1 MDTRCDDDDFV
12 TSRLRLPVLGQ
23 RGESFVTWKTQ
34 VKSHITGIGKARYLD
49 GRATAP
55 VKPMLADNPDKQM
68 LDEHKRALVTY
79 DEELDEWEINNE
91 KIRTI
96 LFQSIHETH
105 QIRIANHTSARESW
119 NTLCKL
125 YEHQG
130 ELHARSIVDQMH
142 QLKCPENECDPRA
155 TLDQLDLLI
164 TEHASVGGTLSDSEK
179 KTIVLHLL
187 PNTWRE
193 NIRTI
198 LANAESMRQLA
209 LQLNPTGVPPL
220 YTADMLVEAI
230 RHLAR
235 DDAAI
240 HGTTAP
246 SGGAALAAGTHDV
259 CNNCGHRGHWAR
271 DFSHGNRNG
280 RGGSGGGRGSGSNND
295 NNDNN
300 DNTANTAGAGTGN
313 HSFAF
318 SAAMHVA
325 TDFTKLDETGIVSHG
340 FTALLDS
347 GANRHYCPSR
357 EHFVEYQSIDAVPIR
372 SADNHTFYATRS
384 GKVPMTV
391 LHNGRRINMMLLDVL
406 HAPEMPLTLVS
417 VSRMA
422 RSGHAVH
429 VEKDSAHV
437 LTPDRTTLE
446 VHAAAT
452 PTPNPVSTPAV
463 NTACMTLTLHE
474 FHCRMGHADVRG
486 LQNMISKGLVTG
498 VKLTD
503 MDEEPCRGCN
513 KGMLRHEPPHTR
525 SNSSEKVY
533 SDDDTRC
540 STWGPTPTPSLGHKT
555 HAVLFL
561 DGRSDEAVIVGLEK
575 KSEAAAAY
583 KQYQTWAKVHRRT
596 TTGES
601 ETHLQNPSAP
611 GSNAERVLQT
621 LLAHARTML
630 HLANLPTSLWLEAV
644 SHAAW
649 LRNRTET
656 AKTIGSTPHERATG
670 NKPDLSQIRRFG
682 ANVWVK
688 LGHTSKIDVQAKPCR
703 WIGIDAHAKGHR
715 IYWPEQNKITVE
727 QNVRFEGEQEDITYP
742 SVPIEGEM
750 GEMSARD
757 ARNTPATTPD
767 ARNPPAATPDAA
779 PEVPSDK
786 SVPENP
792 PEAQHAPLPAPEAPD
807 PIEEP
812 PSAAPE
818 TIRPPSPA
826 RAPDPPRTT
835 RMRKPTQWLRDI
847 ADGTGTIGGRGATK
861 LPPSV
866 VPTREPTANT
876 IFENDS
882 WLHRATA
889 FTAVRAAVAVNE
901 MPLPSTSTRD
911 QDAPSMR
918 DESPNPKNLVRVTC
932 VTFTYFP
939 CPPSSTIAGAQP
951 PTTPSP
957 STPNQPPE
965 ATTMPTSSTTPSR
978 HARRHLHTDP
988 RTATRAS
995 IRNANGVTVDPAPS
1009 KPSPRHIHLDTTK
1022 STPYHPAA
1030 TAAPRHSTTTDFE
1043 RSTST
1048 RAAIDQ
1054 DIIHLSHAAAND
1066 PTVDE
1071 LIKTLKTPRDLRGSV
1086 SVWILGQVGAEASS
1100 YATPACEPPVAARTP
1115 TGSSAHPRPT
1125 LLTFPTPNPPAA
1137 LDPTKYL

>member
-1 MDTRCDDDDFV
+1 MDTRCDEDDFA
-12 TSRLRLPVLGQ
+12 TSHLRLPVLGQ
-23 RGESFVTWKTQ
+23 RGENFVTWKTQ
-34 VKSHITGIGKARYLD
+34 IKSHITGIGKARYLD

-55 VKPMLADNPDKQM
+55 VKPTLADNPDKQA
-68 LDEHKRALVTY
+68 LDDYKRALATY
-79 DEELDEWEINNE
+79 NKELDEWEINNE

-96 LFQSIHETH
+96 FFQSIHETH

-119 NTLCKL
+119 NMLCKL

-130 ELHARSIVDQMH
+130 ELHARSIVDRMH
-142 QLKCPENECDPRA
+142 ELKCPESDRDPRP

-164 TEHASVGGTLSDSEK
+164 AEHASVGGILTDSEK
-179 KTIVLHLL
+179 KSIVLHLL

-220 YTADMLVEAI
+220 YTADMLIEAI

-246 SGGAALAAGTHDV
+246 SGGVVLAAGAHDI

-271 DFSHGNRNG
+271 DCWSKGSGKAGQRSTNWGEVSHGNRNG
-280 RGGSGGGRGSGSNND
+280 RGDSGRGRGSGSD
-295 NNDNN
+295 NDNN
-300 DNTANTAGAGTGN
+300 DNTANTADAGAGTYA
-313 HSFAF
+313 SAF

-325 TDFTKLDETGIVSHG
+325 TDFTELEETGIVSRG

-357 EHFVEYQSIDAVPIR
+357 ERFVDYQTIDAVPIR
-372 SADNHTFYATRS
+372 SADNHTFYATGS

-391 LHNGRRINMMLLDVL
+391 LHNGRHINMMLLDVL
-406 HAPEMPLTLVS
+406 HAPAMPLTLVS

-437 LTPDRTTLE
+437 LTPDRTTLFIVPERNGLYPIQE

-452 PTPNPVSTPAV
+452 PTPNPVSMPAV
-463 NTACMTLTLHE
+463 NAACTTLTLHE

-486 LQNMISKGLVTG
+486 LQNMINKGLVTG
-498 VKLTD
+498 IKLTNTD
-503 MDEEPCRGCN
+503 AVACRGCD
-513 KGMLRHEPPHTR
+513 KGMLKHEPPHTR
-525 SNSSEKVY
+525 SNSDEKVY

-540 STWGPTPTPSLGHKT
+540 STWGPAPTPSLGRKT

-561 DGRSDEAVIVGLEK
+561 DGKSDETVVVGLEK
-575 KSEAAAAY
+575 KSEAGVAY
-583 KQYQTWAKVHRRT
+583 KQYQAWAKVHRRT
-596 TTGES
+596 TTGEN

-621 LLAHARTML
+621 LLAHARAML
-630 HLANLPTSLWLEAV
+630 HLANLPTSLWLEAL

-688 LGHTSKIDVQAKPCR
+688 LEHASKIDVQAKPCQ

-715 IYWPEQNKITVE
+715 IYWPEQNKISVE
-727 QNVRFEGEQEDITYP
+727 RNVRFEGEQEDITYP
-742 SVPIEGEM
+742 SVPIEGELGDKS
-750 GEMSARD
+750 GEKSARD
-757 ARNTPATTPD
+757 AQNTPAATPD
-767 ARNPPAATPDAA
+767 ARNPPATTPDAA
-779 PEVPSDK
+779 PEAPSDK

-792 PEAQHAPLPAPEAPD
+792 PETQHAPSAAPDAPD
-807 PIEEP
+807 PIEDP
-812 PSAAPE
+812 PSVASEP
-818 TIRPPSPA
+818 IRPPSPTPA
-826 RAPDPPRTT
+826 PAPDPPRTT

-866 VPTREPTANT
+866 IPAREPTANT

-889 FTAVRAAVAVNE
+889 FTAIRAAVAVIE
-901 MPLPSTSTRD
+901 APLPSMSTRTEE
-911 QDAPSMR
+911 APIPHEM
-918 DESPNPKNLVRVTC
+918 SPNPERTETKERQGEKKEEVTKFGTC
-932 VTFTYFP
+932 DMRDIHV
-939 CPPSSTIAGAQP
+939 PPLSSFLHHRQRATHNDTEPQHTRPTAEGHHQAHTINHTEP
-951 PTTPSP
+951 IRPTTPTHRHPREHPRRKRRNRRPRSFE
-957 STPNQPPE
+957 TQPQ
-965 ATTMPTSSTTPSR
+965 AYTLGHHPTDAAPSR
-978 HARRHLHTDP
+978 SHHSLTTFGHLRTQHIDLRHHHVRQSINNGIIPLPRRRKRPHRRRTHQDP
-988 RTATRAS
+988 RAREISITQRRRLRAT
-995 IRNANGVTVDPAPS
+995 
-1009 KPSPRHIHLDTTK
+1009 
-1022 STPYHPAA
+1022 
-1030 TAAPRHSTTTDFE
+1030 
-1043 RSTST
+1043 
-1048 RAAIDQ
+1048 
-1054 DIIHLSHAAAND
+1054 
-1066 PTVDE
+1066 
-1071 LIKTLKTPRDLRGSV
+1071 
-1086 SVWILGQVGAEASS
+1086 
-1100 YATPACEPPVAARTP
+1100 
-1115 TGSSAHPRPT
+1115 
-1125 LLTFPTPNPPAA
+1125 
-1137 LDPTKYL
+1137 

>member
-1 MDTRCDDDDFV
+1 MDTRCDNDDFA

-55 VKPMLADNPDKQM
+55 IKPTLADNPDKQT
-68 LDEHKRALVTY
+68 LDEHKRALATY
-79 DEELDEWEINNE
+79 DEELDEWEMNNE
-91 KIRTI
+91 KIRTV

-130 ELHARSIVDQMH
+130 ELHAQSLVDRMH
-142 QLKCPENECDPRA
+142 QLKCPESERDPRP
-155 TLDQLDLLI
+155 TLDQLDILI
-164 TEHASVGGTLSDSEK
+164 AEHASVGGTLSDSEK
-179 KTIVLHLL
+179 KSIVLHLL
-187 PNTWRE
+187 PNSWRE
-193 NIRTI
+193 NVRTI
-198 LANAESMRQLA
+198 LTNAESMRQLA

-220 YTADMLVEAI
+220 YTADMLTEAI

-271 DFSHGNRNG
+271 DCWSKGGGKAGQRPTNWREVSHGNRNDRG
-280 RGGSGGGRGSGSNND
+280 DDGGGNSRRGGGSNND

-300 DNTANTAGAGTGN
+300 SANTAGAGMGN
-313 HSFAF
+313 YTFAF

-325 TDFTKLDETGIVSHG
+325 TDFTKLEETDIVSRG

-357 EHFVEYQSIDAVPIR
+357 ERFVDYRTIDAVPIR
-372 SADNHTFYATRS
+372 SADNHTFYATGS

-391 LHNGRRINMMLLDVL
+391 LHNGRRINMMLLDVF

-437 LTPDRTTLE
+437 LTPDRATLFVVPERNGLYPVQE

-452 PTPNPVSTPAV
+452 STPNPVSMPAV
-463 NTACMTLTLHE
+463 NTACTTLTLHE
-474 FHCRMGHADVRG
+474 FHCRMGHADIRG
-486 LQNMISKGLVTG
+486 LQNMINKGLVTG
-498 VKLTD
+498 IKLTNTD
-503 MDEEPCRGCN
+503 AVACRGCD
-513 KGMLRHEPPHTR
+513 KGMLKHEPPHTR
-525 SNSSEKVY
+525 SNSDEKVY

-540 STWGPTPTPSLGHKT
+540 STWGPAPTPSLGRKT

-561 DGRSDEAVIVGLEK
+561 DGKSDEAVVVGLEK

-583 KQYQTWAKVHRRT
+583 KQYQAWAKVHRST
-596 TTGES
+596 ASGETN
-601 ETHLQNPSAP
+601 THLGNTSAP

-630 HLANLPTSLWLEAV
+630 HLANLPTSLWLEAL

-656 AKTIGSTPHERATG
+656 AKTISSTPHERATG

-688 LGHTSKIDVQAKPCR
+688 LEHASKIDVQS
-703 WIGIDAHAKGHR
+703 R
-715 IYWPEQNKITVE
+715 IKSQLSEMCDS
-727 QNVRFEGEQEDITYP
+727 RGEQEDITYP
-742 SVPIEGEM
+742 SVPIEGEL
-750 GEMSARD
+750 GDKLGDKGAR
-757 ARNTPATTPD
+757 D
-767 ARNPPAATPDAA
+767 ARNPPATTPDVAPEASSNRNPPAAPPDAA

-786 SVPENP
+786 SIPENP
-792 PEAQHAPLPAPEAPD
+792 PAAQHTPLPAPDAPD
-807 PIEEP
+807 PIAEAP
-812 PSAAPE
+812 PAAPE
-818 TIRPPSPA
+818 TIRPPSPTPTP
-826 RAPDPPRTT
+826 APDPPRTT
-835 RMRKPTQWLRDI
+835 RTRKPTQWLRDI
-847 ADGTGTIGGRGATK
+847 ADGTGSIGGRGATK

-889 FTAVRAAVAVNE
+889 FTAVRADIAVNE
-901 MPLPSTSTRD
+901 TPLPSTSTRD
-911 QDAPSMR
+911 RDAPSMR
-918 DESPNPKNLVRVTC
+918 DESPNPKSPETKERQRKKQEEVTIFGTC
-932 VTFTYFP
+932 DTRDIHV
-939 CPPSSTIAGAQP
+939 PPLSSFFRHRRRATHNNAKRQYTQP
-951 PTTPSP
+951 TAEGHHQAHTVDHTEPTRATALTHRHPRKRPRRERHNRRPRSFEPQPQVHMPGHHPTDAAPSRSHRNPTTFSNNKLR
-957 STPNQPPE
+957 TKHVDL
-965 ATTMPTSSTTPSR
+965 R
-978 HARRHLHTDP
+978 HHPVHQSIDNDIIPLPRRRKRPHRRRAHQDP
-988 RTATRAS
+988 RTRKSSITQHRRLRAT
-995 IRNANGVTVDPAPS
+995 
-1009 KPSPRHIHLDTTK
+1009 
-1022 STPYHPAA
+1022 
-1030 TAAPRHSTTTDFE
+1030 
-1043 RSTST
+1043 
-1048 RAAIDQ
+1048 
-1054 DIIHLSHAAAND
+1054 
-1066 PTVDE
+1066 
-1071 LIKTLKTPRDLRGSV
+1071 
-1086 SVWILGQVGAEASS
+1086 
-1100 YATPACEPPVAARTP
+1100 
-1115 TGSSAHPRPT
+1115 
-1125 LLTFPTPNPPAA
+1125 
-1137 LDPTKYL
+1137 